1 MRITD
6 RIRFN
11 VSRSDLNRLHTR
23 SSKIYK
29 ELSSGKRINRPSDDP
44 FGALQ
49 ATSLSTHKRLLDQ
62 YSRNIDT
69 ARINLYAADNA
80 LGQSVDVITEAR
92 TTLLTA
98 VSAVGDEKSHS
109 VMADKISQLKEQ
121 LFNLANS
128 RVGDTYIFGGFQSTR
143 KPYTVDAITNRVS
156 YRGDTG
162 AMKLEIGEG
171 SLVDMTLEGASAFGG
186 GSALATV
193 APGAGYT
200 GEATVLGEYDGSRG
214 NVRVTLEVMPGQAGL
229 AEDAR
234 YQVSFDDG
242 ATFDD
247 NGGAGYSLSDLNT
260 TGPLANIGV
269 QLRMPDQA
277 SAFNDGDQ
285 VTLQLIASGA
295 EDIFALFDE
304 LELALRDFDDI
315 NSMGSTDYDGNGI
328 SDLQDLDDAVQQVI
342 DDNNLV
348 QNPMTGAEL
357 TFYTDQA
364 RNKRFSEIAN
374 ERVQK
379 LLARMDKALNQVSD
393 NQSLVGL
400 GINKVDSGDAANVFL
415 NEQVMSTL
423 SQVEDADFLEAVS
436 ELSLVENALQAATST
451 TSRVVQGI
459 SLLDY
464 LR

>member
-6 RIRFN
+6 RIRYN
-11 VSRSDLNRLHTR
+11 VSRSDLNRLHSR

-49 ATSLSTHKRLLDQ
+49 ATTLSTHKRLLNQ
-62 YSRNIDT
+62 YARNIDT

-98 VSAVGDEKSHS
+98 VSAIGDDKSHS
-109 VMADKISQLKEQ
+109 VMADQISQLKEQ

-143 KPYTVDAITNRVS
+143 TPYTTDAITNRVS
-156 YRGDTG
+156 YRGDEG

-171 SLVDMTLEGASAFGG
+171 SLVDTTLKGASAFGG
-186 GSALATV
+186 GSATATI

-200 GEATVLGEYDGSRG
+200 GAATVLGEYDGSLG
-214 NVRVTLEVMPGQAGL
+214 NVRVTLEVMPGQGGL
-229 AEDAR
+229 AKDAR
-234 YQVSFDDG
+234 YQVSTDDG

-247 NGGAGYSLSDLNT
+247 NGGLGFSLSELNT
-260 TGPLANIGV
+260 TGPLASIGV
-269 QLRMPDQA
+269 QLRLPDQ
-277 SAFNDGDQ
+277 SSTFNDGDQ
-285 VTLQLIASGA
+285 VTLQLIDSDA
-295 EDIFALFDE
+295 EDVFALFDE
-304 LELALRDFDDI
+304 LELALREFDDV
-315 NSMGSTDYDGNGI
+315 NTLGAADYDGNGI
-328 SDLQDLDDAVQQVI
+328 SDDQDIDNAVQQVI

-379 LLARMDKALNQVSD
+379 LLARMDNALNQVSD

-400 GINKVDSGDAANVFL
+400 GINKVDSADAANVFL
-415 NEQVMSTL
+415 HEQVTGTL
-423 SQVEDADFLEAVS
+423 AQIEDTDFLEAVS

-464 LR
+464 LS